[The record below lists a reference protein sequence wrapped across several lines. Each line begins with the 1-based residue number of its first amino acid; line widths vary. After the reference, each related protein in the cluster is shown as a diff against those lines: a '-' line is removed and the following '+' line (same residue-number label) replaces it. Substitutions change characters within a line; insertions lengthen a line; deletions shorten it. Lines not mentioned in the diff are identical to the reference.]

1 MIGNF
6 DMLQRNIKTDFKPPR
21 SGVGFTL
28 VELMISILLAAI
40 LMLGVNA
47 IFKVSAATVGQGM
60 AISSDMQNLRA
71 AQNMLENDFK
81 GMMPSSQ
88 SPGLIINSSRIWAYL
103 DGPQNVSTSAGT
115 AQITYPG
122 DATSYNGV
130 FGAGDMPSAPSYPA
144 AQCNDRSHRTDILA
158 MFANGT
164 FSRQTGQLADTTVT
178 YGPTYKGHLQSNQAF
193 ISYGHAMRP
202 NLSQFYSLQL
212 PGESTYP
219 GFNGDQSMARKW
231 VLARNAMLLVSPSGN
246 IVDSYGNIQEYAVN
260 SANPFYSWGTN
271 SGSNYSSSHANVY
284 RVCDVAGT
292 TASAMKTL
300 IAATPGW
307 AEGLYWTHAAGPQV
321 PRTYVGLSYPF
332 VYNSQPFT
340 YGLNNAWFFWPSG
353 TTAGSPIITMN
364 SFVEQLNQSS
374 NMLVPGCTQFI
385 VEFAGDYVAQDGT
398 TGITKGNYP
407 DGNIDYRVDD
417 SSGLK
422 SIRWYGLPRDVDGS
436 GQVYFNQTTGRQ
448 RGILPV
454 KDFLLPY
461 QPPSPP
467 TAPNPTVPPDQ
478 LTKVFT
484 AGQQPWYFFEK
495 GSSLSNPSGN
505 CPALA
510 GQTPTSATPSNY
522 GVAETAGGLN
532 EDAHYTCGWSAAEVA
547 ISYTNPGTGLTQTV
561 NLLPKL
567 IRVTMRIDDLNGRAP
582 GQTIEFIFPVAQ

>member
-1 MIGNF
+1 
-6 DMLQRNIKTDFKPPR
+6 
-21 SGVGFTL
+21 
-28 VELMISILLAAI
+28 
-40 LMLGVNA
+40 
-47 IFKVSAATVGQGM
+47 
-60 AISSDMQNLRA
+60 
-71 AQNMLENDFK
+71 
-81 GMMPSSQ
+81 
-88 SPGLIINSSRIWAYL
+88 
-103 DGPQNVSTSAGT
+103 
-115 AQITYPG
+115 
-122 DATSYNGV
+122 
-130 FGAGDMPSAPSYPA
+130 
-144 AQCNDRSHRTDILA
+144 
-158 MFANGT
+158 
-164 FSRQTGQLADTTVT
+164 
-178 YGPTYKGHLQSNQAF
+178 
-193 ISYGHAMRP
+193 
-202 NLSQFYSLQL
+202 
-212 PGESTYP
+212 
-219 GFNGDQSMARKW
+219 
-231 VLARNAMLLVSPSGN
+231 
-246 IVDSYGNIQEYAVN
+246 
-260 SANPFYSWGTN
+260 
-271 SGSNYSSSHANVY
+271 
-284 RVCDVAGT
+284 
-292 TASAMKTL
+292 
-300 IAATPGW
+300 
-307 AEGLYWTHAAGPQV
+307 
-321 PRTYVGLSYPF
+321 
-332 VYNSQPFT
+332 
-340 YGLNNAWFFWPSG
+340 
-353 TTAGSPIITMN
+353 
-364 SFVEQLNQSS
+364 
-374 NMLVPGCTQFI
+374 MLVPGCTQFI

-532 EDAHYTCGWSAAEVA
+532 EDAHYTCGWSANEVA
-547 ISYTNPGTGLTQTV
+547 ISYTNPATGKTQTV

-582 GQTIEFIFPVAQ
+582 GQTMEFIFPVAQ